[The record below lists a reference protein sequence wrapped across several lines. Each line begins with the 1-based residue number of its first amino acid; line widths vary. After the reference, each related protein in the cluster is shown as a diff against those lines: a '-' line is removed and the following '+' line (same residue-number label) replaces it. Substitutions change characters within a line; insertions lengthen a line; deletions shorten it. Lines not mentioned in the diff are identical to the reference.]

1 MNRITRQINVST
13 LLLVVAMGTVIG
25 YKALGQRAVA
35 PDAVVI
41 AVVRIDALFDELK
54 QRAEA
59 RIALR
64 RMELDVTDEL
74 RNRTEEITGLQAELE
89 NVVATTRRRELE
101 DDITIKQL
109 QLRFWQQAAAMELE
123 VEKAVQLQSLYRSM
137 RAAIEALATAEG
149 YDLVIVDDSSDDL
162 PFDRESRASPQVQ
175 VLQQIATRKILYRNS
190 ALDITLDLATR
201 MNNQFRGGP

>member
-1 MNRITRQINVST
+1 MNRITRHISVST
-13 LLLVVAMGTVIG
+13 LLLLIATGTVIG
-25 YKALGQRAVA
+25 YTAMGQRAVA
-35 PDAVVI
+35 PGATVI
-41 AVVRIDALFDELK
+41 ALVRIDALFDELE

-64 RMELDVTDEL
+64 QMELDVTDEL
-74 RNRTEEITGLQAELE
+74 RNRTEEITRLQAEIE
-89 NVVATTRRRELE
+89 NVVATTRRRELV
-101 DDITIKQL
+101 DDIAIKQL

-137 RAAIEALATAEG
+137 RAAIEPLATAEG

-162 PFDRESRASPQVQ
+162 PFDRESRVSPQVQ

-190 ALDITLDLATR
+190 ALDITMDLATR
-201 MNNQFRGGP
+201 MNNKFRGP